1 MKGRHKVGSSTRLPG
16 GSDTLASGL
25 AVASLAL
32 LVGFV
37 SLPLLSLVVWTV
49 DKGTWRAMASPVA
62 VDALL
67 LSLRT
72 TAITMAI
79 LLLIG
84 TPAAYVL
91 ARAEFRGS
99 RVINTLID
107 IPVVLPP
114 SAAGIA
120 LLLAFG
126 RLGLVGQYLNVF
138 GITLSFTTAAVVMAE
153 VFVAAPFYVRQ
164 AATGFGAVDRAVEEA
179 AMVDGADHWRR
190 FFRVTVPLALPALV
204 AGTLTAW
211 ALGEF
216 GATIIFA
223 GSFRGVTQTIPLA
236 IFAEFQR
243 DLDAAVALS
252 VLVLGFAFAVI
263 LAVRYLT
270 ARLSV
275 PCAVGQA
282 TSPPS
287 VRIMTSV
294 ALTRAVAC
302 LPGSRPSSSALS
314 LVMRATT

>member
-1 MKGRHKVGSSTRLPG
+1 VELRAGGVKRRDEGGSSTRLPRR
-16 GSDTLASGL
+16 SDAVASGL
-25 AVASLAL
+25 AVTSLAL
-32 LVGFV
+32 LAGFV
-37 SLPLLSLVVWTV
+37 SLPLLSLIVWTV
-49 DKGTWRAMASPVA
+49 DKGAWRAMASPIA

-67 LSLRT
+67 LSVRT
-72 TAITMAI
+72 TAMTMAI
-79 LLLIG
+79 LLLVG

-91 ARAEFRGS
+91 ARADFRGS

-164 AATGFGAVDRAVEEA
+164 AATGFGAVDRRVEEA
-179 AMVDGADHWRR
+179 ALVDGASRSTL
-190 FFRVTVPLALPALV
+190 FFKVTVPLAFPALV
-204 AGTLTAW
+204 AGALTAW
-211 ALGEF
+211 ARALGEF

-252 VLVLGFAFAVI
+252 VLVLGFSFAVI

-270 ARLSV
+270 TR
-275 PCAVGQA
+275 
-282 TSPPS
+282 SPGD
-287 VRIMTSV
+287 
-294 ALTRAVAC
+294 RA
-302 LPGSRPSSSALS
+302 
-314 LVMRATT
+314 

>member
-1 MKGRHKVGSSTRLPG
+1 MKGRGKEGLSPRFPH

-25 AVASLAL
+25 AVAALAL

-37 SLPLLSLVVWTV
+37 SLPLLSLMVWTV
-49 DKGTWRAMASPVA
+49 DKGAWREMASPVA

-67 LSLRT
+67 LSVRT

-79 LLLIG
+79 LLLVG

-91 ARAEFRGS
+91 GRVGFRGS
-99 RVINTLID
+99 RAINTLID

-153 VFVAAPFYVRQ
+153 VFVAAPFYIRQ
-164 AATGFGAVDRAVEEA
+164 AATGFSAVDQMVEEA
-179 AMVDGADHWRR
+179 ALVDGASR
-190 FFRVTVPLALPALV
+190 FRVFFKVTVPLAFPVLV
-204 AGTLTAW
+204 AGALTAW
-211 ALGEF
+211 ARALGEF

-243 DLDAAVALS
+243 NIDAAVALS

-263 LAVRYLT
+263 LAIRYLT
-270 ARLSV
+270 A
-275 PCAVGQA
+275 
-282 TSPPS
+282 
-287 VRIMTSV
+287 
-294 ALTRAVAC
+294 
-302 LPGSRPSSSALS
+302 SA
-314 LVMRATT
+314 RTHGA